1 MKRTLIAVAALC
13 LGLPLTGTAQS
24 NMQIANVST
33 PLNARQLHSLI
44 KNAHSTAGY
53 KQLAGY
59 YHQQEAEYRA
69 KAADEKIKHDQM
81 AQGTAGQYHKIPT
94 PADFAQS
101 VYESYVSKADKA
113 AIRALHYDQLAAG
126 QTQHDQQLAT
136 NSQGKS

>member
-1 MKRTLIAVAALC
+1 MNRNLIVAVALITF
-13 LGLPLTGTAQS
+13 PLVGIAQS
-24 NMQIANVST
+24 TTQMANLST
-33 PLNARQLHSLI
+33 PITPQQAHSLI
-44 KNAHSTAGY
+44 KSAHSVAEY

-59 YHQQEAEYRA
+59 FRQQEAEYRA

-81 AQGTAGQYHKIPT
+81 AQGTSGQYHKIPS

-113 AIRALHYDQLAAG
+113 AIRAQHYDQLAAG

-136 NSQGKS
+136 VSQGKS

>member
-1 MKRTLIAVAALC
+1 MNRILLVASAIFLTSS
-13 LGLPLTGTAQS
+13 LAGMAQSTAQTASLSAPLTAHDVH
-24 NMQIANVST
+24 N
-33 PLNARQLHSLI
+33 LI
-44 KNAHSTAGY
+44 KSAHGVAEY
-53 KQLAGY
+53 KELAGY
-59 YHQQEAEYRA
+59 FHQQEAECRA
-69 KAADEKIKHDQM
+69 KAADEKIKRDQM

-136 NSQGKS
+136 NYQGKS